1 MMQQGQSD
9 MTAMMQMAM
18 QQRAIAQQLER
29 MRARGQMPGAGE
41 LAQEARELSRTIE
54 QGRLNPETV
63 ERQQRLFRR
72 MLDAGRSLEGDERDE
87 NKERESEAAVAGDRA
102 RPGALD
108 PRLLQGPEFPLPG
121 WEELQR
127 LSPDDRRR
135 VLDYFRRLA
144 EAPRR

>member
-1 MMQQGQSD
+1 M
-9 MTAMMQMAM
+9 
-18 QQRAIAQQLER
+18 
-29 MRARGQMPGAGE
+29 
-41 LAQEARELSRTIE
+41 E

-87 NKERESEAAVAGDRA
+87 NKERESEAARAGDPA
-102 RPGALD
+102 LPGALD
-108 PRLLQGPEFPLPG
+108 PRLLRGPEFPLPG

-144 EAPRR
+144 EVPHP

>member
-1 MMQQGQSD
+1 
-9 MTAMMQMAM
+9 
-18 QQRAIAQQLER
+18 
-29 MRARGQMPGAGE
+29 MPGASE
-41 LAQEARELSRTIE
+41 LAQEARELSRTLE

-72 MLDAGRSLEGDERDE
+72 MLDAGRSLEGEERDE
-87 NKERESEAAVAGDRA
+87 EKERQSEDAKPGDLA
-102 RPGALD
+102 RPGAVD
-108 PRLLQGPEFPLPG
+108 PRLLRGPEFPLPS

-144 EAPRR
+144 EAPRQ